1 MSRPTTD
8 HSAPGSTADPT
19 ADTGASSAA
28 DLPSAGLSGPSAE
41 PSADRPGLPAR
52 YAASVGL
59 GTLLQPLNSS
69 MIAVALVAIGSAFRA
84 GTETQ
89 WLVSGLYLATA
100 ISAPTAG
107 RLADLL
113 GARRVFLVGLGMVAL
128 VSALAPFAPS
138 LGWLIAA
145 RVLLGI
151 GTGAQFPSGVAMI
164 RRIADRRKASAVGAL
179 GLLSVFAQTSAAL
192 GPSIGG
198 FLVGSFDWQA
208 IFLVNLPVAAIA
220 GLCVLRLVPADPPR
234 PAHDGRKLWREI
246 DLAGLALFTLAM
258 TAVML
263 ILLSLTGRPTWWLLA
278 AAIPLGVL
286 FVLWERRA
294 ATPFVDVRLLARSA
308 PLSLGYLRTMLT
320 YVAFYAIF
328 YGLPS
333 WLEQARGLDPTQV
346 GLVVLPIAT
355 LGAITVAVATRL
367 ARQHGPR
374 LLLAIG
380 SAGLLVGGAA
390 LAFGVHAATP
400 IVVLVLISA
409 VLGIPNGFNGLG
421 NQLAVYSAAPP
432 EASGAAA
439 GLFRTSQYV
448 GANLASAAIAL
459 VFAGPASDA
468 GLHRLGLLVGGIAV
482 ILLLDVTLI
491 RKSR

>member
-1 MSRPTTD
+1 VTKTVE
-8 HSAPGSTADPT
+8 DPQVIDQSVT
-19 ADTGASSAA
+19 QA
-28 DLPSAGLSGPSAE
+28 
-41 PSADRPGLPAR
+41 GLPAK

-69 MIAVALVAIGSAFRA
+69 MIAVALVAIGAHFHS

-100 ISAPTAG
+100 VSAPTAG

-113 GARRVFLVGLGMVAL
+113 GARRVFLVGLGLVAI
-128 VSALAPFAPS
+128 VSALAPLAPS
-138 LGWLIAA
+138 LGWLIVA

-192 GPSIGG
+192 GPSVGG
-198 FLVGSFDWQA
+198 FLVDTFDWQA

-220 GLCVLRLVPADPPR
+220 GLCVLRLVPKDPPR
-234 PAHDGRKLWREI
+234 PADDDRKLWREI
-246 DLAGLALFTLAM
+246 DLTGLLLFTLSM

-263 ILLSLTGRPTWWLLA
+263 ILLSLAGKPNWWLLA
-278 AAIPLGVL
+278 AAIPLSVL

-333 WLEQARGLDPTQV
+333 WLEQGRGLDPTQV

-355 LGAITVAVATRL
+355 LGAVTVALATKL
-367 ARQHGPR
+367 ARRHSPR
-374 LLLAIG
+374 LLLVIG
-380 SAGLLVGGAA
+380 SAGLLAGGAA
-390 LAFGVHAATP
+390 LAFSVHAGTSIA
-400 IVVLVLISA
+400 ILVLITA
-409 VLGIPNGFNGLG
+409 VLGVPNGFNGLG

-432 EASGAAA
+432 EAAGAAA

-448 GANLASAAIAL
+448 GANLAAAEIAL

-468 GLHRLGLLVGGIAV
+468 GLHRLGYLVVAIAAILLFDV
-482 ILLLDVTLI
+482 ILV
-491 RKSR
+491 RKSH

>member
-1 MSRPTTD
+1 MTKAVEEPR
-8 HSAPGSTADPT
+8 
-19 ADTGASSAA
+19 AA
-28 DLPSAGLSGPSAE
+28 EEVQAQS
-41 PSADRPGLPAR
+41 GLPAR

-69 MIAVALVAIGSAFRA
+69 MIAVALVAIGNDFHA

-113 GARRVFLVGLGMVAL
+113 GARRVFLAGLGLVAL
-128 VSALAPFAPS
+128 VSALAPLAPS

-179 GLLSVFAQTSAAL
+179 GLISVFAQTSAAL
-192 GPSIGG
+192 GPSVGG
-198 FLVGSFDWQA
+198 LLVGSFDWQA
-208 IFLVNLPVAAIA
+208 IFLVNLPVSAIA
-220 GLCVLRLVPADPPR
+220 GFFVLRLVPADPPR
-234 PAHDGRKLWREI
+234 PADDGRKLWREI
-246 DLAGLALFTLAM
+246 DLAGLFLFTLAM

-263 ILLSLTGRPTWWLLA
+263 ILLSLTGRPMWWLLA
-278 AAIPLGVL
+278 AAIPLSVL

-308 PLSLGYLRTMLT
+308 PLSLGFLRTMLT

-328 YGLPS
+328 YGLPG
-333 WLEQARGLDPTQV
+333 WLEQGRGLDPTQV
-346 GLVVLPIAT
+346 GLVVLPIAA
-355 LGAITVAVATRL
+355 LGAITVIAATRL
-367 ARQHGPR
+367 ARTHDPR
-374 LLLAIG
+374 LLLMIG

-390 LAFGVHAATP
+390 LAFGVHAETP

-409 VLGIPNGFNGLG
+409 VLGVPNGFNGLG

-432 EASGAAA
+432 EAAGAAA

-468 GLHRLGLLVGGIAV
+468 GLHRLGLLVGGIAA
-482 ILLLDVTLI
+482 ILLLDVI
-491 RKSR
+491 FVRKSH

>member
-1 MSRPTTD
+1 MGPTT
-8 HSAPGSTADPT
+8 TAEKERQDV
-19 ADTGASSAA
+19 
-28 DLPSAGLSGPSAE
+28 L
-41 PSADRPGLPAR
+41 PGLPGLRAR

-69 MIAVALVAIGSAFRA
+69 MIAVALVAIAADFHS

-100 ISAPTAG
+100 VSAPTAG

-113 GARRVFLVGLGMVAL
+113 GARRVFLAGLMLVAI
-128 VSALAPFAPS
+128 VSVAAPFAPG
-138 LGWLIAA
+138 LGWLIVA

-164 RRIADRRKASAVGAL
+164 RRIADHRKASAVGAL

-192 GPSIGG
+192 GPSVGG
-198 FLVGSFDWQA
+198 FLVGSFGWQA
-208 IFLVNLPVAAIA
+208 IFLVNLPVSLIA
-220 GLCVLRLVPADPPR
+220 GICVLRLVPKDPPR
-234 PAHDGRKLWREI
+234 PADGRRLLQEI
-246 DLAGLALFTLAM
+246 DLPGLVLFTLAM
-258 TAVML
+258 TALML
-263 ILLSLTGRPTWWLLA
+263 ILLSLADHPAWWLLTVA
-278 AAIPLGVL
+278 VPLAIA
-286 FVLWERRA
+286 FIAWERRT

-328 YGLPS
+328 YGLPG
-333 WLEQARGLDPTQV
+333 WLEQGRGLHPTEV

-355 LGAITVAVATRL
+355 LGAITVALATRL
-367 ARQHGPR
+367 ARRHGHR
-374 LLLAIG
+374 LLLVIG
-380 SAGLLVGGAA
+380 SCGLLAGGSA
-390 LAFGVHAATP
+390 LAFGVHAGTP

-409 VLGIPNGFNGLG
+409 LLGVPNGFNGLG

-432 EASGAAA
+432 EVAGAAA

-448 GANLASAAIAL
+448 GANLAAAAIAL
-459 VFAGPASDA
+459 VFAGPATDL
-468 GLHRLGLLVGGIAV
+468 GLHRLGLLVAGIAV
-482 ILLLDVTLI
+482 VLLVDVLAP
-491 RKSR
+491 RRDRSRSNV